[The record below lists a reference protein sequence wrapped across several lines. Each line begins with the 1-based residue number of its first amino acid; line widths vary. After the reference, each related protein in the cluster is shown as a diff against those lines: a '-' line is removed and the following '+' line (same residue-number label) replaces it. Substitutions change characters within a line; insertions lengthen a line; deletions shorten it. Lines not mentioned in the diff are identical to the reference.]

1 MASES
6 DRNRDQDHVAGPY
19 LGSIPAGTVVSHYRV
34 AEKIG
39 AGGMGVV
46 YKAEDLKLKRSVA
59 LKFLPANLTQDSKAK
74 ERFVREAQAAS
85 SLDHPNIC
93 TVHEIDE
100 SDDGQMF
107 IAMAYYEGETLR
119 QIARRGPLE
128 VGRAL
133 DIAIQIASGLKEAH
147 ELGIVHR
154 DVKSANVIITP
165 KGQAKI
171 MDFGLAK
178 LAGDADLTI
187 VGTTIGTVAYMS
199 PEQAAGREVDAR
211 ADIWSLGVI
220 LYEMLSGK
228 LPFPGDHGL
237 TVINLIL
244 HGDPVELASV
254 RQGLPDN
261 VLRIMTRALAKPIEE
276 RYQSAEEMLADLRG
290 AAGHTGGAI
299 EAAQSAGKSRP
310 SIAVLPFTNLSGDPE
325 QEYFCD
331 GMAEEIINAL
341 THLEQLRVVARTSAF
356 AFKGKSGDIREI
368 GKKLDVGSVL
378 EGSVR
383 KAGNRVRITAQLIN
397 VADGYHVWS
406 ERFDRRMEDVFAI
419 QDEISLAIVENLKVK
434 LLAPEKHKVTRRHTE
449 SLEAYNLYLKGRYS
463 WNKRTADGLKNA
475 VACFEEAVRK
485 DPEYALAY
493 SGLAD
498 ALTMLGFYQALPQ
511 AEAQQRA
518 QQAVLKAIE
527 LDDRLGEAHASLGEI
542 LSTSGGDPQ
551 RAAAEFERAIALNP
565 GYATAHHWYSILL
578 WDSGRFEEAFAQG
591 KRALELDPL
600 SVIIKIHV
608 SQLTA
613 AAWDWAG
620 AEALLGQAV
629 EMDPENAKL
638 RTDYA
643 VLLAVAGRKEESLI
657 QARRAMELAPED
669 DWARGIYGWVLCL
682 GGEYNEAVE
691 VLAALVQAIPH
702 SSFAH
707 VVLGISFA
715 GQGVHD
721 KACAEF
727 DVACELSKTD
737 KLTCQ
742 WASAFRGA
750 SLALMGK
757 TDEARAVLRQFL
769 EEVEQGRVS
778 PYWFAVLYFGLHD
791 LDRGFDYLDRAYD
804 QHDTWLVNSGVNLLF
819 RAMGPDP
826 RCDAFR
832 KKMRL

>member
-1 MASES
+1 MASEPGQG
-6 DRNRDQDHVAGPY
+6 RLEENPF
-19 LGSIPAGTVVSHYRV
+19 LGLIPPGTVVSHYKIFD
-34 AEKIG
+34 KIG

-46 YKAEDLKLKRSVA
+46 YRAEDLKLKRPVA
-59 LKFLPANLTQDSKAK
+59 LKFLPPNLTQDSKAK
-74 ERFVREAQAAS
+74 ERFAREAQAAS

-100 SDDGQMF
+100 SKDGQMF
-107 IAMAYYEGETLR
+107 IAMAYYEGDTLR
-119 QIARRGPLE
+119 QIVKRGPLE

-133 DIAIQIASGLKEAH
+133 DIAGQIAAGLKEAH
-147 ELGIVHR
+147 DLGIVHR

-178 LAGDADLTI
+178 LAGDADITL
-187 VGTTIGTVAYMS
+187 VGTTVGTVAYMS

-220 LYEMLSGK
+220 LYEMVSGK

-237 TVINLIL
+237 TVINSIL
-244 HGDPVELASV
+244 NSDPIPVESLRQDLPGEVREILAK
-254 RQGLPDN
+254 
-261 VLRIMTRALAKPIEE
+261 ALAKPIEA
-276 RYQSAEEMLADLRG
+276 RYQTAGEMLTDLKR
-290 AAGHTGGAI
+290 AAGLPGTSGP
-299 EAAQSAGKSRP
+299 EAMQPIGKRLP

-341 THLEQLRVVARTSAF
+341 THVEQLRVVARTSAF

-368 GKKLDVGSVL
+368 GGKLGVSSVL

-383 KAGNRVRITAQLIN
+383 KAGDRVRITAQLIN
-397 VADGYHVWS
+397 VADGYHMWS

-419 QDEISLAIVENLKVK
+419 QDEISLAIVESLKVK
-434 LLAPEKHKVTRRHTE
+434 LIAPEKRKVTRRHTE

-463 WNKRTADGLKNA
+463 WNKRTADGLRNA
-475 VACFEEAVRK
+475 VTCFEEAIRK
-485 DPEYALAY
+485 DPNYALAH

-498 ALTMLGFYQALPQ
+498 ALTILGFYQVLPQ
-511 AEAQQRA
+511 EEAQQRA

-527 LDDRLGEAHASLGEI
+527 LDDGLGEAHASLGEI

-551 RAAAEFERAIALNP
+551 RAGAEFERAIALNP

-578 WDSGRFEEAFAQG
+578 WDSGRFEEAFAEG

-608 SQLTA
+608 SQLRA
-613 AAWDWAG
+613 ASWDWAG
-620 AEALLGQAV
+620 AERLLGEAV
-629 EMDPENAKL
+629 ETDPENAKL

-643 VLLAVAGRKEESLI
+643 VLIAVAGRKEESLA
-657 QARRAMELAPED
+657 QARRAMELAPD
-669 DWARGIYGWVLCL
+669 DTWARGIYGWVLCL
-682 GGEYNEAVE
+682 GGEYDAAVE
-691 VLAALVQAIPH
+691 VLGKLVQVIPH

-707 VVLGISFA
+707 VVLGISYA
-715 GQGVHD
+715 GQGQHD
-721 KACAEF
+721 KARGEF
-727 DVACELSKTD
+727 DVALELSKTD
-737 KLTCQ
+737 KSTRQ

-750 SLALMGK
+750 SLGMMGRAA
-757 TDEARAVLRQFL
+757 EARAELGHFL
-769 EEVEQGRVS
+769 EEAKQERVS
-778 PYWFAVLYFGLHD
+778 PYWFAVLYFGLGD
-791 LDRGFDYLDRAYD
+791 LDRGFEFLDRARD
-804 QHDTWLVNSGVNLLF
+804 EHDTWLVNSGVGMLF
-819 RAMGPDP
+819 DKIGPDP
-826 RCDAFR
+826 RCESFR
-832 KKMRL
+832 KKMGL